1 MRNLGAGRRI
11 RSIGAAMAL
20 VLIGAAGAAADGPRP
35 YVIGATDLQGEAD
48 WTGFYIGGKVGGAW
62 SDISWTQDQNAF
74 TNSGA
79 VASGTAVTFGP
90 SGVAG
95 GVIGGGNLQVGH
107 WVFGAELSYQGVGL
121 NESVT
126 SPFFPATDTF
136 TAKIDWLATVEG
148 RVGYSFANY
157 LVFGKIGWVG
167 SHVNLTEVRSATGAT
182 ASADNFVDGYT
193 LGGGVELL
201 CWSNIVLGLEYDYT
215 NLNLST
221 AASCPLCPS
230 GIVNGSAPQ
239 AVAGDA
245 TINAVMARASYLFRP
260 ED

>member
-1 MRNLGAGRRI
+1 MRICAAGRSLKFI
-11 RSIGAAMAL
+11 FAAAAVAVAGVGAAK
-20 VLIGAAGAAADGPRP
+20 ADGPRP
-35 YVIGATDLQGEAD
+35 YVIGATDLQGETD

-62 SDISWTQDQNAF
+62 SDISWTQDNNAF
-74 TNSGA
+74 TNNTGDQVSF
-79 VASGTAVTFGP
+79 SP

-107 WVFGAELSYQGVGL
+107 WVFGAELSYQGVSL
-121 NESVT
+121 SQTVA

-136 TAKIDWLATVEG
+136 SAKLDWLATVEG
-148 RVGYSFANY
+148 RVGYSFDRW

-167 SHVNLTEVRSATGAT
+167 SHVNLTEVNAATGA
-182 ASADNFVDGYT
+182 AAAADDFVDGYT

-201 CWSNIVLGLEYDYT
+201 CWSNVVLGLEYDYT

-221 AASCPLCPS
+221 PANCPLCPV
-230 GIVNGSAPQ
+230 GIVGGSAPQ
-239 AVAGDA
+239 AVSGDA
-245 TINAVMARASYLFRP
+245 TMNAVMARATYLFRP